1 MKVLITGYSGFLGS
15 YLCEN
20 LSKNF
25 EIIKVNLR
33 EISEENSSSFNI
45 FFDKFIDAD
54 VIINCAASLKPKT
67 KNDIFINENFPK
79 NLLDYLKKREK
90 KPFFIHISSINVLVN
105 DRKDFYTITKK
116 NAEKNLENQNITII
130 RLPLV
135 YDKINNIIQS
145 TGNFRLIDNY
155 LNLSY
160 IPIYPMIFP
169 GHIHYPVEINKIYN
183 FIKKIINDGNIG
195 RSIYNIAGSDKKS
208 LWDLIQEMALYKKK
222 RLLKINFKIFNRIMP
237 NIVKKILIKNSSIL
251 QQVIVIDHTE
261 YKEKK
266 KYL

>member
-1 MKVLITGYSGFLGS
+1 
-15 YLCEN
+15 
-20 LSKNF
+20 
-25 EIIKVNLR
+25 
-33 EISEENSSSFNI
+33 
-45 FFDKFIDAD
+45 
-54 VIINCAASLKPKT
+54 
-67 KNDIFINENFPK
+67 
-79 NLLDYLKKREK
+79 
-90 KPFFIHISSINVLVN
+90 
-105 DRKDFYTITKK
+105 
-116 NAEKNLENQNITII
+116 
-130 RLPLV
+130 
-135 YDKINNIIQS
+135 
-145 TGNFRLIDNY
+145 
-155 LNLSY
+155 
-160 IPIYPMIFP
+160 MIFP